1 MFCLCASGTN
11 LLSGHHKLV
20 KSWSPEK
27 SVEAAWRLS
36 LPVSGDVTC
45 ICTSPA
51 NHELFAVSVDTSV
64 LLYDQR
70 SPGSPLHHFTCNR
83 EEINEICI
91 NRRGQYLSA
100 CDDSGAIQVMDI
112 QTGKLHR
119 SCRRHDNL
127 CSSIVYHPRKS
138 WELIS
143 GGLDCYIRRWDFSR
157 GKQLATLNT
166 QEYVSNSR
174 GAYMINPPM
183 IHCLASVEQDPLIIA
198 GLGNGALAVTGI
210 GQRDQL
216 DVLALTSIHS
226 SAINAVQCFKTTVLQ
241 DGLLTNSSPSLTD
254 SEAGHSSSEGSD
266 SKFEGATASV
276 TDTTSNKDV
285 TKYTIISGGN
295 DCKICLSTLTC
306 TSTKKSSKSSLKSK
320 KQGQKPSVAY
330 SYNLPSGSVVSF
342 DHGSK
347 INWIS
352 LLYESIDHT
361 TSPLVCVADQ
371 GPSITIYKVAH
382 P

>member
-1 MFCLCASGTN
+1 MGLLPGKTAGHLEHSGICIQQSQSLHDQPSHDT
-11 LLSGHHKLV
+11 LSGV
-20 KSWSPEK
+20 RR
-27 SVEAAWRLS
+27 A
-36 LPVSGDVTC
+36 
-45 ICTSPA
+45 
-51 NHELFAVSVDTSV
+51 
-64 LLYDQR
+64 R
-70 SPGSPLHHFTCNR
+70 SPHHCWF
-83 EEINEICI
+83 
-91 NRRGQYLSA
+91 
-100 CDDSGAIQVMDI
+100 
-112 QTGKLHR
+112 
-119 SCRRHDNL
+119 
-127 CSSIVYHPRKS
+127 
-138 WELIS
+138 
-143 GGLDCYIRRWDFSR
+143 
-157 GKQLATLNT
+157 
-166 QEYVSNSR
+166 
-174 GAYMINPPM
+174 
-183 IHCLASVEQDPLIIA
+183 
-198 GLGNGALAVTGI
+198 
-210 GQRDQL
+210 GQRCSRRDWQGDQL

-226 SAINAVQCFKTTVLQ
+226 SAINAVQCFRTTVLQ

-266 SKFEGATASV
+266 SKFEGASASV